1 MAESRANRINEGG
14 IWRYLDQNDAEFVLM
29 SMFDYPVE
37 VVDDFIDGLQGST
50 LPEETIDLLREIRH
64 DALQAYIAKNIPLME
79 AKLQGLH
86 MACRVAGMLPAA
98 KLGSKFKKGR
108 KQGSSGPIRKAIARL
123 LKKTPAMKNAELWR
137 AIKDNPPRGWKVYEN
152 RAGHYI
158 EGPEAGD
165 NMGYERFCNVSAEER
180 KKLNQKITG

>member
-1 MAESRANRINEGG
+1 MAESRANRVKENG
-14 IWRYLDQNDAEFVLM
+14 IWRYLDQHDAELVLM
-29 SMFDYPVE
+29 SAWVYPVE
-37 VVDDFIDGLQGST
+37 FVDDFIDSGK
-50 LPEETIDLLREIRH
+50 LPEETISLLRGIRH
-64 DALQAYIAKNIPLME
+64 DALQACIANNIPLME

-86 MACRVAGMLPAA
+86 MACRAAGMLPAA

-137 AIKDNPPRGWKVYEN
+137 AIKDNPPRGWKAYEN